1 MFLNTFSEVSPVF
14 GMRSLL
20 PVVLISLL
28 VSGIHPVAAQNQPPS
43 AQSDTKVSYFRQI
56 RPVLQRQCQGCHQPA
71 SKQADLVLTSYEG
84 FRSGGKS
91 GLLFWLENQTKVW
104 SWHTSRVTVSRA
116 CLWEERLS
124 RPSRSICFD
133 GGLQREESTTTPEAA
148 REKLIVGKAASYQ
161 VAPLI
166 TAIAYSP
173 DGSQLA
179 VSGYREVLLHQA
191 DGTGLVAR
199 LLGVSDR
206 VQSIVFS
213 PDGKLL
219 AAVGGTPARFGE
231 VQIWDA
237 ASHELKRSITVS
249 SDTLFGASFSPDGS
263 RLAVGCADNTIRV
276 LAVDT
281 GKELLKLAH
290 HDNWVFG
297 TAFSLDGKR
306 LVSVGRDRAMKL
318 TETATGAFLEN
329 LNLLKAELNSVARH
343 PRKDWVLVGG
353 EDRIPYLYTMDRPRA
368 LRVGEES
375 TLLRQLERQ
384 DGSIIAL
391 AFQPDGR
398 RLAVGGAATEVRIYD
413 TDTGQRSVGFGRTRR
428 WRLFCGL
435 PSQRGTGRHRWLRW
449 NPADFRNGNRE
460 TDEVVHSR
468 ASRKI
473 GGVDE
478 VRKLFDR
485 REFGWCSSPRALTA
499 EYLACALNY
508 RRAVRHRVRC

>member
-1 MFLNTFSEVSPVF
+1 MISVVRIISRNKDSGWSPLF
-14 GMRSLL
+14 GMRNLL
-20 PVVLISLL
+20 FAAL
-28 VSGIHPVAAQNQPPS
+28 VCLFASSNPS
-43 AQSDTKVSYFRQI
+43 AFAQSDTKVSYFRQI

-71 SKQADLVLTSYEG
+71 SKQAELILTSYEG
-84 FRSGGKS
+84 FKSGGKS
-91 GLLFWLENQTKVW
+91 GPSFLAGKPDQSLVVAYIKGDRQPRMPVGGEPLSAEQIDLFRRWIAE
-104 SWHTSRVTVSRA
+104 
-116 CLWEERLS
+116 
-124 RPSRSICFD
+124 
-133 GGLQREESTTTPEAA
+133 GGSDDTPEAA
-148 REKLIVGKAASYQ
+148 REKLVSGKAASYQ

-166 TAIAYSP
+166 TAMAYSP
-173 DGSQLA
+173 DGTQLA
-179 VSGYREVLLHQA
+179 VSGYREVLLHHA

-237 ASHELKRSITVS
+237 ASRELKRSITVS

-263 RLAVGCADNTIRV
+263 RLAVGCADNTVRV

-306 LVSVGRDRAMKL
+306 LVSLGRDRAVKL

-353 EDRIPYLYTMDRPRA
+353 EERIPYLYTMDRPRA

-413 TDTGQRSVGFGRTRR
+413 TDTGQRVSALAG
-428 WRLFCGL
+428 
-435 PSQRGTGRHRWLRW
+435 H
-449 NPADFRNGNRE
+449 E
-460 TDEVVHSR
+460 
-468 ASRKI
+468 
-473 GGVDE
+473 GGVYSVVFHPKGELVATGGFDGTLRIFE
-478 VRKLFDR
+478 AATGKLMKSFIPVPL
-485 REFGWCSSPRALTA
+485 EKS
-499 EYLACALNY
+499 
-508 RRAVRHRVRC
+508 AVSMK

>member
-1 MFLNTFSEVSPVF
+1 MTPAVRVISHNTFSELSPLF
-14 GMRSLL
+14 GMRTLL
-20 PVVLISLL
+20 PVVLTCIL
-28 VSGIHPVAAQNQPPS
+28 VLSNHPAAAQDQPPS
-43 AQSDTKVSYFRQI
+43 AQSDTKISYFRQI

-71 SKQADLVLTSYEG
+71 SKQADLLLTSYEG

-91 GLLFWLENQTKVW
+91 GPAFLAGKPDQSLVLAYLKGDRQPRMPLGGEPLPAEQIDLFRRWIGE
-104 SWHTSRVTVSRA
+104 
-116 CLWEERLS
+116 
-124 RPSRSICFD
+124 
-133 GGLQREESTTTPEAA
+133 GGNDDTPEAA
-148 REKLIVGKAASYQ
+148 REKLVAGKAASYQ

-173 DGSQLA
+173 DGTQLA
-179 VSGYREVLLHQA
+179 VSGYREVLLHRA
-191 DGTGLVAR
+191 DGSGIVAR

-263 RLAVGCADNTIRV
+263 RLAVGCADNTLRV

-306 LVSVGRDRAMKL
+306 LVSVGRDRAVKL
-318 TETATGAFLEN
+318 SEAATGAFLEN
-329 LNLLKAELNSVARH
+329 LNSLHAELNGIARH

-375 TLLRQLERQ
+375 TLLRQMERQ

-391 AFQPDGR
+391 AFRPDGR
-398 RLAVGGAATEVRIYD
+398 RLAVGGAATEVRVYD
-413 TDTGQRSVGFGRTRR
+413 TDTGQRVSALAGHEGSVYTVVFHPNAELAATGGFD
-428 WRLFCGL
+428 
-435 PSQRGTGRHRWLRW
+435 GTVRI
-449 NPADFRNGNRE
+449 FE
-460 TDEVVHSR
+460 TET
-468 ASRKI
+468 
-473 GGVDE
+473 G
-478 VRKLFDR
+478 KLVKSFIPVPL
-485 REFGWCSSPRALTA
+485 EKS
-499 EYLACALNY
+499 
-508 RRAVRHRVRC
+508 AVSMK

>member
-1 MFLNTFSEVSPVF
+1 MTPAVRVVSRHTFSESSPLF
-14 GMRSLL
+14 RMHTLL
-20 PVVLISLL
+20 PVVLTCILALSSHLA
-28 VSGIHPVAAQNQPPS
+28 AAQNQPPS
-43 AQSDTKVSYFRQI
+43 AQANTKVSYFRQI

-91 GLLFWLENQTKVW
+91 GPSFLAEKPDQSLVLAYLKGDRQPRMPLGGEPLPAEQIDLFRRWIAE
-104 SWHTSRVTVSRA
+104 
-116 CLWEERLS
+116 
-124 RPSRSICFD
+124 
-133 GGLQREESTTTPEAA
+133 GGIDDTPEAA
-148 REKLIVGKAASYQ
+148 REKLVAGKAASYQ

-173 DGSQLA
+173 DGTQLA
-179 VSGYREVLLHQA
+179 VSGYREVLLHHA
-191 DGTGLVAR
+191 EGTGLVAR

-237 ASHELKRSITVS
+237 ASHELKRSVMVS

-281 GKELLKLAH
+281 GKELLKLTH

-306 LVSVGRDRAMKL
+306 LVSVGRDRAVKL
-318 TETATGAFLEN
+318 TEAATGAFLEN
-329 LNLLKAELNSVARH
+329 LNSLKAELNSVARH

-391 AFQPDGR
+391 AFQLDGR

-413 TDTGQRSVGFGRTRR
+413 TDTGQRVSALAGHEGGVYTVVFNPKGELVATGGFDGNLRVFETA
-428 WRLFCGL
+428 
-435 PSQRGTGRHRWLRW
+435 TGRLV
-449 NPADFRNGNRE
+449 NSFIPVPLE
-460 TDEVVHSR
+460 KS
-468 ASRKI
+468 
-473 GGVDE
+473 
-478 VRKLFDR
+478 
-485 REFGWCSSPRALTA
+485 
-499 EYLACALNY
+499 
-508 RRAVRHRVRC
+508 AVSMK

>member
-1 MFLNTFSEVSPVF
+1 MRPLVRVMSRNIFSEVSPLF
-14 GMRSLL
+14 GMRSVLS
-20 PVVLISLL
+20 VVLTSIL
-28 VSGIHPVAAQNQPPS
+28 VSAIHPVAAQNQPPS
-43 AQSDTKVSYFRQI
+43 GQSDTKVSYFRQI

-84 FRSGGKS
+84 FRNGGKS
-91 GLLFWLENQTKVW
+91 GPSFLAGKPDQSPVLAYLKGDRQPRMPLGGEALPAEQIDLFRRWIAE
-104 SWHTSRVTVSRA
+104 
-116 CLWEERLS
+116 
-124 RPSRSICFD
+124 
-133 GGLQREESTTTPEAA
+133 GGIDDTPEAA

-166 TAIAYSP
+166 TAIAYSS

-179 VSGYREVLLHQA
+179 VSGYREVLLHHA
-191 DGTGLVAR
+191 DGTGLIAR

-413 TDTGQRSVGFGRTRR
+413 TDTGQRVSALAG
-428 WRLFCGL
+428 
-435 PSQRGTGRHRWLRW
+435 H
-449 NPADFRNGNRE
+449 E
-460 TDEVVHSR
+460 
-468 ASRKI
+468 
-473 GGVDE
+473 GGVYSVVFHPKGELVATGGFDGTLRIFE
-478 VRKLFDR
+478 TATGKLMKSFIPVPL
-485 REFGWCSSPRALTA
+485 EKS
-499 EYLACALNY
+499 
-508 RRAVRHRVRC
+508 AVSMK

>member
-1 MFLNTFSEVSPVF
+1 MTPVVRIVSRNTSSELSPLF
-14 GMRSLL
+14 GMRNLL
-20 PVVLISLL
+20 TALICLFVLSNHSA
-28 VSGIHPVAAQNQPPS
+28 VAQNQPPS
-43 AQSDTKVSYFRQI
+43 AQADAKVSYFRQI
-56 RPVLQRQCQGCHQPA
+56 RPVLQRHCQGCHQPA
-71 SKQADLVLTSYEG
+71 SKQADLILTSYEG

-91 GLLFWLENQTKVW
+91 GPSFLAGKPDQSLVLAYIKGDRQPRMPVGGEPLSGEQIDLFRRWIAE
-104 SWHTSRVTVSRA
+104 
-116 CLWEERLS
+116 
-124 RPSRSICFD
+124 
-133 GGLQREESTTTPEAA
+133 GGIDDTPEAA
-148 REKLIVGKAASYQ
+148 REKLVAGKAASYQ

-166 TAIAYSP
+166 TAMAFSP
-173 DGSQLA
+173 DGTQLA
-179 VSGYREVLLHQA
+179 VSGYREVLLHRA
-191 DGTGLVAR
+191 DGGGLVAR

-306 LVSVGRDRAMKL
+306 LVSVGRDRAVKL
-318 TETATGAFLEN
+318 TEAATGAFLEN
-329 LNLLKAELNSVARH
+329 LNSMHGELNVVARH

-375 TLLRQLERQ
+375 TLLRQMERQ

-398 RLAVGGAATEVRIYD
+398 RVAVGGAAAEVHIYD
-413 TDTGQRSVGFGRTRR
+413 TDTGQRVSALAG
-428 WRLFCGL
+428 
-435 PSQRGTGRHRWLRW
+435 H
-449 NPADFRNGNRE
+449 E
-460 TDEVVHSR
+460 
-468 ASRKI
+468 
-473 GGVDE
+473 GGVYSVVFHPKGELVATGGFDGTLRIFE
-478 VRKLFDR
+478 TATGKLMKSFVPVPL
-485 REFGWCSSPRALTA
+485 EKS
-499 EYLACALNY
+499 
-508 RRAVRHRVRC
+508 AVSMK

>member
-1 MFLNTFSEVSPVF
+1 
-14 GMRSLL
+14 
-20 PVVLISLL
+20 
-28 VSGIHPVAAQNQPPS
+28 
-43 AQSDTKVSYFRQI
+43 
-56 RPVLQRQCQGCHQPA
+56 
-71 SKQADLVLTSYEG
+71 
-84 FRSGGKS
+84 
-91 GLLFWLENQTKVW
+91 
-104 SWHTSRVTVSRA
+104 
-116 CLWEERLS
+116 
-124 RPSRSICFD
+124 
-133 GGLQREESTTTPEAA
+133 
-148 REKLIVGKAASYQ
+148 
-161 VAPLI
+161 
-166 TAIAYSP
+166 
-173 DGSQLA
+173 
-179 VSGYREVLLHQA
+179 VLLHHA
-191 DGTGLVAR
+191 DGTGLIAR

-231 VQIWDA
+231 VQFWDA
-237 ASHELKRSITVS
+237 SSHELKRSVTVS

-306 LVSVGRDRAMKL
+306 LVSVGRDRAVKL

-329 LNLLKAELNSVARH
+329 LNSLKTELNAVARQ

-391 AFQPDGR
+391 AFQPDGQ
-398 RLAVGGAATEVRIYD
+398 RLAVGGAATEVHIYD
-413 TDTGQRSVGFGRTRR
+413 TDTGKRVSTLAG
-428 WRLFCGL
+428 
-435 PSQRGTGRHRWLRW
+435 H
-449 NPADFRNGNRE
+449 E
-460 TDEVVHSR
+460 
-468 ASRKI
+468 
-473 GGVDE
+473 GGVYSVVFHPKGELVATGGFDGTLRIFE
-478 VRKLFDR
+478 TATGKLMKSFVPVPL
-485 REFGWCSSPRALTA
+485 EKS
-499 EYLACALNY
+499 
-508 RRAVRHRVRC
+508 AVSMK

>member
-1 MFLNTFSEVSPVF
+1 MTPEVRVPLRNKLFTIS
-14 GMRSLL
+14 ML
-20 PVVLISLL
+20 VLSSQL
-28 VSGIHPVAAQNQPPS
+28 ATTQAQVPS
-43 AQSDTKVSYFRQI
+43 AQPGAKVSYFREI

-71 SKQADLVLTSYEG
+71 SKQAELLLTSYEG

-91 GLLFWLENQTKVW
+91 GPSFVTGKPDESLVVAYLKGDRQPRMPLGGEPLSPEQIDLFRRWIAE
-104 SWHTSRVTVSRA
+104 
-116 CLWEERLS
+116 
-124 RPSRSICFD
+124 
-133 GGLQREESTTTPEAA
+133 GGTDDTPEGA
-148 REKLIVGKAASYQ
+148 REKLVAGKAATYQ

-166 TAIAYSP
+166 TAIAFSP
-173 DGSQLA
+173 DGAQLA
-179 VSGYREVLLHQA
+179 ISGYREVLLHHA
-191 DGTGLVAR
+191 DGSGLIAR

-237 ASHELKRSITVS
+237 SSHELKRSVTIS

-263 RLAVGCADNTIRV
+263 RLAVGCADNTVRV

-281 GKELLKLAH
+281 GKEVLKLAH

-306 LVSVGRDRAMKL
+306 LVSVGRDRAVKL
-318 TETATGAFLEN
+318 TETATGSFLEN
-329 LNLLKAELNSVARH
+329 LNSLRGELNVIAHH

-375 TLLRQLERQ
+375 TLLRQFERQ

-398 RLAVGGAATEVRIYD
+398 RVAVGGAAAEVRIYD
-413 TDTGQRSVGFGRTRR
+413 TDSGQRTST
-428 WRLFCGL
+428 L
-435 PSQRGTGRHRWLRW
+435 TGH
-449 NPADFRNGNRE
+449 E
-460 TDEVVHSR
+460 
-468 ASRKI
+468 
-473 GGVDE
+473 GGVYTVVFHPKRE
-478 VRKLFDR
+478 WVATGGFDGTLR
-485 REFGWCSSPRALTA
+485 IFETTTGKMVKSFVPVPLEKSVSLK
-499 EYLACALNY
+499 
-508 RRAVRHRVRC
+508 

>member
-1 MFLNTFSEVSPVF
+1 MTPLVPRNIFSELSPSF
-14 GMRSLL
+14 GMRTLL
-20 PVVLISLL
+20 GIVLASFLGSA
-28 VSGIHPVAAQNQPPS
+28 VQPVAAQNQPAA
-43 AQSDTKVSYFRQI
+43 AQADTRISYFRQI

-71 SKQADLVLTSYEG
+71 SKQADLLLTSYEG
-84 FRSGGKS
+84 FRTGGKS
-91 GLLFWLENQTKVW
+91 GPSFLAGKPDQSLVLAYLKGDRQPRMPLGGEPVAAEQIDLFRRWIAE
-104 SWHTSRVTVSRA
+104 
-116 CLWEERLS
+116 
-124 RPSRSICFD
+124 
-133 GGLQREESTTTPEAA
+133 GGTDDTPEAA
-148 REKLIVGKAASYQ
+148 REKLVVGKAASYL

-179 VSGYREVLLHQA
+179 ISGYREVLLHHA
-191 DGTGLVAR
+191 DGTGLIAR

-231 VQIWDA
+231 VQLWDA
-237 ASHELKRSITVS
+237 SSHELKRSVTVS

-263 RLAVGCADNTIRV
+263 RLAVGCADSTIRV

-306 LVSVGRDRAMKL
+306 LVSVGRDRAVKL
-318 TETATGAFLEN
+318 SETETGAFLEN
-329 LNLLKAELNSVARH
+329 LNSLKTELNAIAHH

-391 AFQPDGR
+391 AFQPDGQ

-413 TDTGQRSVGFGRTRR
+413 TDTGKRVSTLAG
-428 WRLFCGL
+428 
-435 PSQRGTGRHRWLRW
+435 H
-449 NPADFRNGNRE
+449 E
-460 TDEVVHSR
+460 
-468 ASRKI
+468 
-473 GGVDE
+473 GGVYSVVFHPKGELVATGGFDGTLRIFE
-478 VRKLFDR
+478 TATGKLMKSFVPVPL
-485 REFGWCSSPRALTA
+485 EKS
-499 EYLACALNY
+499 
-508 RRAVRHRVRC
+508 AVSMK

>member
-1 MFLNTFSEVSPVF
+1 MIPVVRIVFRNTHSGWSPLF
-14 GMRSLL
+14 GMRNLL
-20 PVVLISLL
+20 PAFVCLFALSNHLAL
-28 VSGIHPVAAQNQPPS
+28 
-43 AQSDTKVSYFRQI
+43 AQSDAKVSYFRQI

-71 SKQADLVLTSYEG
+71 SKQAELILTSYEG

-91 GLLFWLENQTKVW
+91 GPSFLAGKPDQSLVLAYIKGDRQPRMPVGGEPLSAEQIDLFRRWIAE
-104 SWHTSRVTVSRA
+104 
-116 CLWEERLS
+116 
-124 RPSRSICFD
+124 
-133 GGLQREESTTTPEAA
+133 GGVDDTPEAA
-148 REKLIVGKAASYQ
+148 REKLVSGKAASYQ

-166 TAIAYSP
+166 TAMAYSP
-173 DGSQLA
+173 DGTQLA
-179 VSGYREVLLHQA
+179 VSGYREVLLHRT
-191 DGTGLVAR
+191 DGSGLTAR

-231 VQIWDA
+231 IQIWDA
-237 ASHELKRSITVS
+237 VSHQLQRSVTVS

-276 LAVDT
+276 FAVDT

-306 LVSVGRDRAMKL
+306 LVSVGRDRAVKL
-318 TETATGAFLEN
+318 TEAATGAFLEN
-329 LNLLKAELNSVARH
+329 LNLLKGELNCVARH

-353 EDRIPYLYTMDRPRA
+353 EDRLPYLYTMDRPRA

-384 DGSIIAL
+384 EGSIIAL

-398 RLAVGGAATEVRIYD
+398 RLAVAGAAPEVRIYD
-413 TDTGQRSVGFGRTRR
+413 TETGQRVSALAG
-428 WRLFCGL
+428 
-435 PSQRGTGRHRWLRW
+435 H
-449 NPADFRNGNRE
+449 E
-460 TDEVVHSR
+460 
-468 ASRKI
+468 
-473 GGVDE
+473 GGVYTVVFHPNGELVATGGFDGN
-478 VRKLFDR
+478 VRVFETEQGKLVKSFIPVPL
-485 REFGWCSSPRALTA
+485 EKS
-499 EYLACALNY
+499 
-508 RRAVRHRVRC
+508 AVSMK

>member
-1 MFLNTFSEVSPVF
+1 MTPDDRIGFRHHRSEYNPLF
-14 GMRSLL
+14 GMRTLSSVALTYML
-20 PVVLISLL
+20 AL
-28 VSGIHPVAAQNQPPS
+28 SGRPAVAQDQPPS
-43 AQSDTKVSYFRQI
+43 PSNTKVSYFRQI

-71 SKQADLVLTSYEG
+71 SKQADLLLTSYEG
-84 FRSGGKS
+84 FKTGGKS
-91 GLLFWLENQTKVW
+91 GPSFLPGKPDQSVVMAYLKGDRQPRMPLGGEPLPAEQIDLFRRWIAE
-104 SWHTSRVTVSRA
+104 
-116 CLWEERLS
+116 
-124 RPSRSICFD
+124 
-133 GGLQREESTTTPEAA
+133 GGVDDTPEAA
-148 REKLIVGKAASYQ
+148 REKLVAGKAASYL

-173 DGSQLA
+173 DGTQLA
-179 VSGYREVLLHQA
+179 VSGYREVLLQRA
-191 DGTGLVAR
+191 DGSGLIAR

-206 VQSIVFS
+206 VQSIVYS

-237 ASHELKRSITVS
+237 TSHELKRSVTVS

-297 TAFSLDGKR
+297 TAFSMDGKR
-306 LVSVGRDRAMKL
+306 LVSVGRDRAVKI
-318 TETATGAFLEN
+318 TEAASGAFLEN
-329 LNLLKAELNSVARH
+329 LNSLKAELNSVVRH

-353 EDRIPYLYTMDRPRA
+353 EERIPYLYTMDRPRA

-398 RLAVGGAATEVRIYD
+398 RMAVGGAAPEVRVYD
-413 TDTGQRSVGFGRTRR
+413 TESGQRVSALAG
-428 WRLFCGL
+428 
-435 PSQRGTGRHRWLRW
+435 H
-449 NPADFRNGNRE
+449 E
-460 TDEVVHSR
+460 
-468 ASRKI
+468 
-473 GGVDE
+473 GGVYTVVFHPKGGVVTTGGFDGTLRIFE
-478 VRKLFDR
+478 TETGKLVKAFIPVPLDK
-485 REFGWCSSPRALTA
+485 S
-499 EYLACALNY
+499 
-508 RRAVRHRVRC
+508 AVSMK

>member
-1 MFLNTFSEVSPVF
+1 MTPAVRIVSRNMYSELNPLF
-14 GMRSLL
+14 GMRNLFSVVSICLL
-20 PVVLISLL
+20 AFSNHSAV
-28 VSGIHPVAAQNQPPS
+28 AQNQPQPS
-43 AQSDTKVSYFRQI
+43 QSDAKVSYFRQI

-71 SKQADLVLTSYEG
+71 SKQADLILTTYEG

-91 GLLFWLENQTKVW
+91 GPSFLAGKPDQSVVLAYIKGDRQPRMPVGGEPLSAEQIDLFQRWIAE
-104 SWHTSRVTVSRA
+104 
-116 CLWEERLS
+116 
-124 RPSRSICFD
+124 
-133 GGLQREESTTTPEAA
+133 GGIDDTPEAA
-148 REKLIVGKAASYQ
+148 REKLVAGKAASYQ

-166 TAIAYSP
+166 TAMAYSP
-173 DGSQLA
+173 DGTQLA
-179 VSGYREVLLHQA
+179 VSGYREVLLHRA

-206 VQSIVFS
+206 VQSIVYS

-237 ASHELKRSITVS
+237 ASHELKRSMTVS

-276 LAVDT
+276 LALDT

-306 LVSVGRDRAMKL
+306 LVSVGRDRAVKL
-318 TETATGAFLEN
+318 TEAATGAFLEN

-391 AFQPDGR
+391 AFQADGR
-398 RLAVGGAATEVRIYD
+398 RLAVGGAAAEVHIYD
-413 TDTGQRSVGFGRTRR
+413 TDTGQRVSALAG
-428 WRLFCGL
+428 
-435 PSQRGTGRHRWLRW
+435 H
-449 NPADFRNGNRE
+449 E
-460 TDEVVHSR
+460 
-468 ASRKI
+468 
-473 GGVDE
+473 GGVYSVVFHPKEELVATCGFDGTLRIFE
-478 VRKLFDR
+478 TATGKLMKSFVPVPL
-485 REFGWCSSPRALTA
+485 EKS
-499 EYLACALNY
+499 
-508 RRAVRHRVRC
+508 AVSMK

>member
-1 MFLNTFSEVSPVF
+1 MKPRVRVVSPNTFSELSPLF
-14 GMRSLL
+14 GMRTRLW
-20 PVVLISLL
+20 VVFICMLTLSSRLE
-28 VSGIHPVAAQNQPPS
+28 AAQDQNPAAES
-43 AQSDTKVSYFRQI
+43 RAKVSYFREI

-71 SKQADLVLTSYEG
+71 SKQAELLLTSYEG

-91 GLLFWLENQTKVW
+91 GLSFVAGKPDQSLVVAYLKGDRQPRMPLGGEPLSPEQIDLFRRWIAE
-104 SWHTSRVTVSRA
+104 
-116 CLWEERLS
+116 
-124 RPSRSICFD
+124 
-133 GGLQREESTTTPEAA
+133 GGADDTPEAA
-148 REKLIVGKAASYQ
+148 REKVVAGKAASYQ

-166 TAIAYSP
+166 TAMAYSP

-179 VSGYREVLLHQA
+179 VSGYREVLLHHA
-191 DGTGLVAR
+191 DGSGLIAR

-237 ASHELKRSITVS
+237 TSQTLKRSVTVS
-249 SDTLFGASFSPDGS
+249 SDTLFGAAFSPDGL
-263 RLAVGCADNTIRV
+263 RLAVGCADNTVRV

-281 GKELLKLAH
+281 GKELLKLGH

-297 TAFSLDGKR
+297 TAFSLDGNR
-306 LVSVGRDRAMKL
+306 LVSVGRDRAVKL
-318 TETATGAFLEN
+318 SEAATGAFLEN
-329 LNLLKAELNSVARH
+329 LNSLRGELNVVAHH

-375 TLLRQLERQ
+375 TLLRQFERQ

-398 RLAVGGAATEVRIYD
+398 RVAVGGAAIEVRIYD
-413 TDTGQRSVGFGRTRR
+413 TESGQKVSALAG
-428 WRLFCGL
+428 
-435 PSQRGTGRHRWLRW
+435 H
-449 NPADFRNGNRE
+449 D
-460 TDEVVHSR
+460 
-468 ASRKI
+468 
-473 GGVDE
+473 GGVYSVVFHPKSELVATGGFDGMLRIFE
-478 VRKLFDR
+478 TATGKLVKSFVPVPL
-485 REFGWCSSPRALTA
+485 EKS
-499 EYLACALNY
+499 
-508 RRAVRHRVRC
+508 AVSMK